1 MAIIRKNDLK
11 KMNKTEMQNKLKELK
26 LELAKAGVSANKASA
41 KTKELKRTVARL
53 LTILNKPKSGEL
65 KTK

>member
-41 KTKELKRTVARL
+41 KTKELKITVARL